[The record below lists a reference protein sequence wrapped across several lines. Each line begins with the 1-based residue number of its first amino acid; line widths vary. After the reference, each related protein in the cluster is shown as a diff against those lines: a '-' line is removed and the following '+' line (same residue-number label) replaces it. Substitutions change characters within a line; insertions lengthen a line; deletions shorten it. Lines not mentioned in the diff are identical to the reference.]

1 MHIKMIFG
9 PGAGNVIDAPD
20 DEAVRLIS
28 GRWAVPVAP
37 PVERAVKTVQ
47 ETRGPVENN
56 AGGRSGGAKKKRGK

>member
-9 PGAGNVIDAPD
+9 PDAGNEIDAPD

-37 PVERAVKTVQ
+37 PIERAVEIVP
-47 ETRGPVENN
+47 ETRGPAENGR
-56 AGGRSGGAKKKRGK
+56 GGRSGGARRKRK